1 MSTIAEDA
9 SASPTTLSA
18 TARPDPTQLVR
29 RPKRADALRNYEAL
43 VAAAREAF
51 AEGGEVSLE
60 DVARRAGV
68 GVGTVY
74 RRFPSREALL
84 ESLLS
89 DLLQVYLD
97 EAEQARSLPGGS
109 GLASFVR
116 TVAEVQATPRG
127 CALRLWSS
135 PAVEQL
141 RAQLHERMA
150 VLVDNAQEHGTCRPG
165 VTVEDLVGILV
176 ALRGVRETP
185 TSTAG
190 LDWRRHLELCLAGLL
205 PR

>member
-1 MSTIAEDA
+1 MTVK
-9 SASPTTLSA
+9 PL
-18 TARPDPTQLVR
+18 R
-29 RPKRADALRNYEAL
+29 RD
-43 VAAAREAF
+43 AAANRERVLDAA
-51 AEGGEVSLE
+51 AEVFHEHGLGAGLD

-84 ESLLS
+84 EALLS

-97 EAEQARSLPGGS
+97 EAERARALPDGT

-135 PAVEQL
+135 PAVEAL

-150 VLVDNAQEHGTCRPG
+150 VLVADAQQHGTCRG
-165 VTVEDLVGILV
+165 GITVADLVGVLV

-185 TSTAG
+185 TSTGG
-190 LDWRRHLELCLAGLL
+190 LDWRRHLELCLAGLR
-205 PR
+205 P

>member
-1 MSTIAEDA
+1 MTV
-9 SASPTTLSA
+9 
-18 TARPDPTQLVR
+18 RPLR
-29 RPKRADALRNYEAL
+29 RD
-43 VAAAREAF
+43 AAANRERVLDAA
-51 AEGGEVSLE
+51 AEVFHEHGLGAGLE

-84 ESLLS
+84 EALLS

-97 EAEQARSLPGGS
+97 EAERARSLPDGT

-127 CALRLWSS
+127 CAMRLWSS
-135 PAVEQL
+135 PAVEAL

-150 VLVDNAQEHGTCRPG
+150 VLVADAQSHGTCRDG
-165 VTVEDLVGILV
+165 ITVADLVGVLV
-176 ALRGVRETP
+176 ALRGIRETP
-185 TSTAG
+185 TSTGG
-190 LDWRRHLELCLAGLL
+190 LDWRRHLELCLAGLR
-205 PR
+205 P

>member
-1 MSTIAEDA
+1 M
-9 SASPTTLSA
+9 
-18 TARPDPTQLVR
+18 TARLR
-29 RPKRADALRNYEAL
+29 RPSADMTVRPLRRD
-43 VAAAREAF
+43 AAANRERVLDAA
-51 AEGGEVSLE
+51 AEIFHEHGLGAGLE

-68 GVGTVY
+68 GVGTLY

-84 ESLLS
+84 EALLS

-97 EAEQARSLPGGS
+97 EAEQALRLPGGA

-135 PAVEQL
+135 PAVDEL
-141 RAQLHERMA
+141 RAQLHGRMA
-150 VLVDNAQEHGTCRPG
+150 VLIADAQRHGTCREA
-165 VTVEDLVGILV
+165 VTVGDLVGVLI

-185 TSTAG
+185 TRTAG
-190 LDWRRHLELCLAGLL
+190 VDWRRHLELCLAGLR
-205 PR
+205 P

>member
-1 MSTIAEDA
+1 MLD
-9 SASPTTLSA
+9 
-18 TARPDPTQLVR
+18 
-29 RPKRADALRNYEAL
+29 
-43 VAAAREAF
+43 AAA
-51 AEGGEVSLE
+51 EVFHEHGLGAGLE

-84 ESLLS
+84 EALLS

-97 EAEQARSLPGGS
+97 EAEQARSLPDGT
-109 GLASFVR
+109 GLATFVR

-141 RAQLHERMA
+141 RASCTSGWPSCVA
-150 VLVDNAQEHGTCRPG
+150 DAQRHGTCRTG
-165 VTVEDLVGILV
+165 VTVGDLVGVFV

-185 TSTAG
+185 TSTGG
-190 LDWRRHLELCLAGLL
+190 LDWRRHLELCLAGA
-205 PR
+205 

>member
-1 MSTIAEDA
+1 MTPSD
-9 SASPTTLSA
+9 SAPVVA
-18 TARPDPTQLVR
+18 ARPLR
-29 RPKRADALRNYEAL
+29 RD
-43 VAAAREAF
+43 AAANRERVLAAAADVF
-51 AEGGEVSLE
+51 HQHGLGAGLE

-68 GVGTVY
+68 GVATVY

-84 ESLLS
+84 EALLS

-97 EAEQARSLPGGS
+97 EAEHALVLPAGG

-135 PAVEQL
+135 PAVEEL
-141 RAQLHERMA
+141 RGQLHERMA
-150 VLVDNAQEHGTCRPG
+150 ALIADAQQQGTCREAI
-165 VTVEDLVGILV
+165 TVDDLVGVLV
-176 ALRGVRETP
+176 ALRGIRETP

-190 LDWRRHLELCLAGLL
+190 LDWRRHLELCLAGL
-205 PR
+205 RG

>member
-1 MSTIAEDA
+1 MTV
-9 SASPTTLSA
+9 
-18 TARPDPTQLVR
+18 RPLR
-29 RPKRADALRNYEAL
+29 RD
-43 VAAAREAF
+43 AAANRERVLDAA
-51 AEGGEVSLE
+51 AEVFHEHGLGAGLE

-84 ESLLS
+84 EALLS

-97 EAEQARSLPGGS
+97 EAQRARSLPDGA
-109 GLASFVR
+109 GLAAFVR

-135 PAVEQL
+135 PAVEEL

-150 VLVDNAQEHGTCRPG
+150 VLIADAQQHGTCREG
-165 VTVEDLVGILV
+165 VTVGDLVGVLV

-190 LDWRRHLELCLAGLL
+190 LDWRRHLELCLAGLR
-205 PR
+205 P